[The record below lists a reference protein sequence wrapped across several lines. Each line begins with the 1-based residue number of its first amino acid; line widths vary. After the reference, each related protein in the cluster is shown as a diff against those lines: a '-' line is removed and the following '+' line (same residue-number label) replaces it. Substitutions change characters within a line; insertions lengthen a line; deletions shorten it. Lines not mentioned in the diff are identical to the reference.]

1 MKKYVFDACSL
12 IYLTKINI
20 KEMLPKLGDVIIS
33 STVKNELIED
43 IETFKDAKTL
53 KKNIKKKIIKES
65 DYRIKDLFSTKTLG
79 KGEKDTI
86 EICLKNE
93 GIPVTD
99 DHQALNLSISLGLQP
114 KTSEIILIDLLKKS
128 IIDYEKFRTLF
139 GELAVIKALKPEIIT
154 FFNKKAEEIIK
165 IKNNKSMEEDK

>member
-20 KEMLPKLGDVIIS
+20 KEMLPKLGDVIVS

-65 DYRIKDLFSTKTLG
+65 DYKIKDLFSTKIMG

-114 KTSEIILIDLLKKS
+114 KTSEIILTDLLRKS
-128 IIDYEKFRTLF
+128 IIDYETFRILF

>member
-20 KEMLPKLGDVIIS
+20 KEMLPKLGDVIVS

-65 DYRIKDLFSTKTLG
+65 DYKIKDLFSTKIMG

-114 KTSEIILIDLLKKS
+114 KTSEIILTDLLRKS
-128 IIDYEKFRTLF
+128 IIDYEIFRILF
-139 GELAVIKALKPEIIT
+139 GELAVIKALKPKIIT

-165 IKNNKSMEEDK
+165 IKNKKSMEEDK

>member
-20 KEMLPKLGDVIIS
+20 KEILPKLGDVIIS
-33 STVKNELIED
+33 SIVKNELIED
-43 IETFKDAKTL
+43 IETFKDAKML

-65 DYRIKDLFSTKTLG
+65 DYKIQDLFSTKILG

-99 DHQALNLSISLGLQP
+99 DHQALNLAVSVGLQP

-128 IIDYEKFRTLF
+128 IIDYEKFNTLF
-139 GELAVIKALKPEIIT
+139 VELAVIKALKPEIIM
-154 FFNKKAEEIIK
+154 FFNKKAEEIHK

>member
-20 KEMLPKLGDVIIS
+20 KELLPKLGDVIIS

-43 IETFKDAKTL
+43 IETFKDAKAL
-53 KKNIKKKIIKES
+53 KKNIKRKIINES
-65 DYRIKDLFSTKTLG
+65 EYKIQGLFSTKILG

-99 DHQALNLSISLGLQP
+99 DHQALNLAISVGLQP
-114 KTSEIILIDLLKKS
+114 KTSEIILLDLLKKS
-128 IIDYEKFRTLF
+128 IIDYEKFGTLF
-139 GELAVIKALKPEIIT
+139 GELAVIKALKPEIII
-154 FFNKKAEEIIK
+154 FFNKKAEEILK
-165 IKNNKSMEEDK
+165 IKNNKAMEDYK